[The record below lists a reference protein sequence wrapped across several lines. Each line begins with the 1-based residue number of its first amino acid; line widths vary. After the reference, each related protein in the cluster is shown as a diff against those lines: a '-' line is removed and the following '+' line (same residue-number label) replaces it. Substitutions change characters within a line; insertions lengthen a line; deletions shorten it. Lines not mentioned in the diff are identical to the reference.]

1 MFNNAKAMTNKI
13 LEGNISISD
22 RDNHNQ
28 QTAELSSFMRKKAWD
43 DGELIGF
50 GHSVSPIEE
59 EN

>member
-1 MFNNAKAMTNKI
+1 MTNKI